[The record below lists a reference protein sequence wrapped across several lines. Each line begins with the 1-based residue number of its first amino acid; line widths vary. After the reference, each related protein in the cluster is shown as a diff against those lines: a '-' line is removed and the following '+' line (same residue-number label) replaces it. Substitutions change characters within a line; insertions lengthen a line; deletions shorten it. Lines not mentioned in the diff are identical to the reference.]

1 MTDRQR
7 ERALPVR
14 SQQPA
19 RGTHAHTLCSHWHT
33 LSQHQGPG
41 YHATPRWSRRTD
53 GWMRLLIDIENNN
66 FAKTGSGQV
75 KKKGAFVYIN
85 GLTMGHCASQSP
97 LRRGIPSPFRGHQPA
112 ENTLFWGSF
121 PYVRPEPA
129 LVKRSFLAFK
139 RLKGRGSF
147 RTVPAPSFA
156 SALTESAGQ
165 ALYAPVQ
172 PCCSHHHAANE
183 IQITPSREAT

>member
-1 MTDRQR
+1 VHNQSHTTAADDRQT

-14 SQQPA
+14 SQPA
-19 RGTHAHTLCSHWHT
+19 SGTHAHTLCSHWHT

-112 ENTLFWGSF
+112 KNTLFVEFSLRSSRACLGKTIVFGILIEKAQRKGFFSHCA
-121 PYVRPEPA
+121 RPELRQRTDRKRRPGIIRARPA
-129 LVKRSFLAFK
+129 ML
-139 RLKGRGSF
+139 
-147 RTVPAPSFA
+147 
-156 SALTESAGQ
+156 LT
-165 ALYAPVQ
+165 P
-172 PCCSHHHAANE
+172 PCSE
-183 IQITPSREAT
+183 